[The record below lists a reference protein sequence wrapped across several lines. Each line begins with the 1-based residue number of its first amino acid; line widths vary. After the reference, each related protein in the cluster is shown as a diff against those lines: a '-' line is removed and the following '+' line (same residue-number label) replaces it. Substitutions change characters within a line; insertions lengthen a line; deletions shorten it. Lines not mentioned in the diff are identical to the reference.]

1 MRDDIFRPPAL
12 EKKLAEMKKNAA
24 EEVSKQNRESEEV

>member
-12 EKKLAEMKKNAA
+12 EKKLAKMKKKAA
-24 EEVSKQNRESEEV
+24 EEVPKQNRKSEEV

>member
-12 EKKLAEMKKNAA
+12 EKKLAEMKKKAA
-24 EEVSKQNRESEEV
+24 EEVSRMDV